1 VLYAGD
7 VVKLTPEYVRKFAF
21 WDFRDD
27 TFEIVGLARPYND
40 KTHVKVKVLTQEYG
54 GRPSVPLEALEL
66 VHTRK
71 LVELEDLL

>member
-7 VVKLTPEYVRKFAF
+7 VVKLTPEYREKFYF

-27 TFEIVGLARPYND
+27 TFEIVGLARPSND
-40 KTHVKVKVLTQEYG
+40 KVHVKVKVLTQEYDG
-54 GRPSVPLEALEL
+54 LPSVQLEALEL
-66 VHTRK
+66 VHTKK

>member
-7 VVKLTPEYVRKFAF
+7 VVRLTPKYVREFAF

-27 TFEIVGLARPYND
+27 TFEIVGLDRPYHG
-40 KTHVKVKVLTQEYG
+40 KVHVKVKVLTQEYDG
-54 GRPSVPLEALEL
+54 LPSVPLEALEL
-66 VHTRK
+66 VHTKK